1 LKGKNK
7 SAFPVKSTTDPPISK
22 ETFMSTA
29 AVSST
34 PISQQLQQYFQTRR
48 TDLQQLGKALE
59 NGNLAGAQSAF
70 NKIVQLGQNGPKAN
84 GDPFLISQRE
94 QDFNAIG
101 QALKAGDLVG
111 AQQAFA
117 TLRGTAEKQAGAG
130 GGPGGT
136 LVQPGAGPGPEVV
149 VNLTGPSAGGPS
161 GTLAQPA
168 PGSAAGAGTEII
180 INLGNSGG
188 TSTNPEQISISIANS
203 ANGGE
208 QISFSVG
215 NQNSNPQEI
224 TLNLAANSNEQI
236 VLNLLGAAP
245 SASASATG
253 ATTSTASGSSASGGL
268 SVTA

>member
-1 LKGKNK
+1 
-7 SAFPVKSTTDPPISK
+7 
-22 ETFMSTA
+22 MSTA
-29 AVSST
+29 AVSSI

-48 TDLQQLGKALE
+48 ADLQQLGRALE

-101 QALKAGDLVG
+101 QALQAGDLVG

-136 LVQPGAGPGPEVV
+136 LAQSPGPEIV
-149 VNLTGPSAGGPS
+149 VNLTGPGAAGPS
-161 GTLAQPA
+161 GTLAPA
-168 PGSAAGAGTEII
+168 TGSAAGAGTEII
-180 INLGNSGG
+180 LNLGTSGG

-215 NQNSNPQEI
+215 NQNSTAQEV
-224 TLNLAANSNEQI
+224 TLNLAANTNEQI
-236 VLNLLGAAP
+236 VLNLFGAAP
-245 SASASATG
+245 SASGSSSS
-253 ATTSTASGSSASGGL
+253 ATTSTVGGSSASGGL
-268 SVTA
+268 SVTV